1 MYIYIYMRIYIYMY
15 IYINTHT
22 HTHIFREP
30 LFSDHEILTDESRD
44 THEGIMQGVA
54 YITLILAHVEFA
66 GHFFGL
72 CTYLCLSLTVF
83 VSEFFVYALTLALA
97 LICFLGLTRALFL
110 LWSPACM
117 LFLAQV
123 FWPGSACG
131 ACAQRNAP
139 ATAY

>member
-1 MYIYIYMRIYIYMY
+1 MYMRIYIYMY

-22 HTHIFREP
+22 HTHIFRDP
-30 LFSDHEILTDESRD
+30 LFSEHEILIDESRD
-44 THEGIMQGVA
+44 THEGIIQQNQGVA
-54 YITLILAHVEFA
+54 YITLILAHIDFA
-66 GHFFGL
+66 GHVFGL

-83 VSEFFVYALTLALA
+83 MSEFLLYALTLALA
-97 LICFLGLTRALFL
+97 LVCVLGFTRALSC
-110 LWSPACM
+110 LWTPACM

-131 ACAQRNAP
+131 ACAQKDAP